1 MPERNAKGID
11 YERAARAFIF
21 TSTIQNIDWTSSLE
35 QVMEYAIDLSRRYQ
49 IEDRQEV
56 FDQLIGTLKQL
67 NEQGLDHE
75 GPFDLLDLL
84 TKSK

>member
-1 MPERNAKGID
+1 
-11 YERAARAFIF
+11 
-21 TSTIQNIDWTSSLE
+21 
-35 QVMEYAIDLSRRYQ
+35 MEYAIDLSRRYQ